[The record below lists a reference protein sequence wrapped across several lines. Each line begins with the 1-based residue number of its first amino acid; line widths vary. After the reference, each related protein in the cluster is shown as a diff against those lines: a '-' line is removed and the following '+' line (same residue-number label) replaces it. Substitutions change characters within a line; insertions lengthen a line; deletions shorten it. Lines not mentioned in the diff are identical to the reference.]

1 MEITVIN
8 RTTRTM
14 TDLSVE
20 LSVTGSFNIIE
31 KPAKVTLDAGERK
44 ELRAIIKVNSTETG
58 FIFGSVTFSYSS
70 SAEHVVVNLNEVSVS
85 LMEYI
90 KPADWWARRRGVRR
104 SIDAIVYFWIFIS
117 LMDTMDALREQ
128 KQEMKLAIYTK
139 LRNLF
144 IISVLVA
151 TVTLVGFSYVVLND
165 LAGKVWKYQWL

>member
-104 SIDAIVYFWIFIS
+104 SNEKSFRAMWSAVSWENKIMVSTNATSLAQLILGIAEITHMKIVSDFNKDSDSDF
-117 LMDTMDALREQ
+117 MA
-128 KQEMKLAIYTK
+128 A
-139 LRNLF
+139 NL
-144 IISVLVA
+144 
-151 TVTLVGFSYVVLND
+151 YVRMRGGGE
-165 LAGKVWKYQWL
+165 A

>member
-104 SIDAIVYFWIFIS
+104 SNEKSFRAMWSAFSWENKHMKIVSDFNKDSDSDFMAANLYVR
-117 LMDTMDALREQ
+117 MREGG
-128 KQEMKLAIYTK
+128 EA
-139 LRNLF
+139 
-144 IISVLVA
+144 
-151 TVTLVGFSYVVLND
+151 
-165 LAGKVWKYQWL
+165 